1 MVLLSVGLFACSN
14 EKVERT
20 EFEILAQR
28 LDETLPLFI
37 RHDLDLPVVETAN
50 VVWFHQGISL
60 GTQFSYQPPRVD
72 SPIVLSA
79 QITMDG
85 MTETFYF
92 ERTLLSLESARNY
105 HVITI
110 QTEDK
115 NQEILRNDYLDIT
128 FRLEGPTELGSPV
141 IFETDEVEIRGRGNS
156 TWGMPKKPYRIRFK
170 EAVSILGM
178 PEARNYVLLAE
189 YADKSLLRNT
199 LVHLFSSQL
208 EHLEHTITTRVVE
221 LYLNGSYQG
230 VYTLT
235 EHVELAPE
243 KLFFEAERGVID
255 TGYFLE
261 LDQRFFDKGGVD
273 MIDGFVIEGYPYEI
287 VRPDPR
293 HRNYDPNQT
302 VYIRNTFLALEAA
315 LIAKSG
321 YEAYMDVD
329 NFIDYFIVQE
339 LFKNVD
345 VGWSSVFIYKRPGDV
360 IRMGPLWDF
369 DLAIGNANYIDYG
382 PENWYGM
389 RDSKNRWFKLMMDV
403 PEIRERFKE
412 RYLEIYETILPDF
425 IDAIPVMGTA
435 FEDLAA
441 RNFRRWRILDIYVWP
456 NPDEMVGS
464 RRYVDQVDYV
474 HHFIKARATW
484 MAQEVQTDRFARGQF
499 NP

>member
-1 MVLLSVGLFACSN
+1 
-14 EKVERT
+14 
-20 EFEILAQR
+20 
-28 LDETLPLFI
+28 
-37 RHDLDLPVVETAN
+37 
-50 VVWFHQGISL
+50 
-60 GTQFSYQPPRVD
+60 
-72 SPIVLSA
+72 
-79 QITMDG
+79 
-85 MTETFYF
+85 
-92 ERTLLSLESARNY
+92 
-105 HVITI
+105 
-110 QTEDK
+110 
-115 NQEILRNDYLDIT
+115 
-128 FRLEGPTELGSPV
+128 
-141 IFETDEVEIRGRGNS
+141 
-156 TWGMPKKPYRIRFK
+156 MPKKPYRIRFK

-474 HHFIKARATW
+474 HRLIKARATW